1 MNSGFGKA
9 KFGKNAEVYSKIFK
23 LEDGKELIVRLLPPM
38 KSLAASGTWAVY
50 HAVHYGYYGVNKKD
64 PSKTSARPFKCI
76 EEKNFK
82 TGMITRSCPE
92 CVEIKLK
99 KELLDERTAQFEKRT
114 DMTAEEK
121 KVVLAPLENFVRKHN
136 VDRKWYI
143 NVMDL
148 SGAFGF
154 LTISHRLKKQ
164 LDDLIQKINNDEGV
178 DPFDLETGV
187 WFNFRR
193 NGKKLSV
200 IDTVEAVY
208 AKEEVG
214 GRRVNVLKMAPLT
227 EQQQAQALSQCSD
240 LSEVIRHVSIDQM
253 NLLVG
258 SSGDPEDVDRILS
271 LGVTGAKSEL
281 ERSASRRES
290 SASAEREIMSV
301 VEVMRTTPKAETK
314 TVTTP
319 VTTSAVTEVNAAPVE
334 VKSPKPNTIA
344 ELPEDKFLELFEG

>member
-38 KSLAASGTWAVY
+38 KSLAANGTWAVY
-50 HAVHYGYYGVNKKD
+50 QAVHYGYYGINKKD
-64 PSKTSARPFKCI
+64 PSKVSARPFKCI

-99 KELLDERTAQFEKRT
+99 KELLEERTAQLEKRT

-178 DPFDLETGV
+178 DPFDLDNGA

-193 NGKKLSV
+193 NGKKLAV

-208 AKEEVG
+208 AKEEVN

-227 EQQQAQALSQCSD
+227 EQQQASALAQCSD
-240 LSEVIRHVSIDQM
+240 LSEVVRSISVDQM

-258 SSGDPEDVDRILS
+258 SSGDPDDVDRILS
-271 LGVTGAKSEL
+271 LGATGARSEL
-281 ERSASRRES
+281 ERSASRRE
-290 SASAEREIMSV
+290 ASPMNEVSV
-301 VEVMRTTPKAETK
+301 
-314 TVTTP
+314 
-319 VTTSAVTEVNAAPVE
+319 AAPVRANKSETKPVVNE
-334 VKSPKPNTIA
+334 VKQPPKTNAIA